1 MQFVSWNCRGL
12 GNPIKAE
19 SVKDLM
25 RMVSYDILLLQETN
39 IDEESLLL
47 LSKSKWKMSAGKA
60 VIARGTS
67 GDLATL
73 WCEVNFHLKRWFV
86 TQHWIF
92 TELFHIPSKT
102 IVALFNLYVPIN
114 LMENKECWKSLSDF
128 LNVNSPSNVILV
140 GDINIT
146 LSLNEKKGGT
156 VGKYYFQDSVEALI
170 QSWDLID
177 FKPKKADSPSQ
188 ITELGKPT

>member
-1 MQFVSWNCRGL
+1 
-12 GNPIKAE
+12 
-19 SVKDLM
+19 
-25 RMVSYDILLLQETN
+25 MVRSDILFLQETK

-47 LSKSKWKMSAGKA
+47 LSNSKWKMSVGKA
-60 VIARGTS
+60 VSARGTS
-67 GDLATL
+67 GGLDTL
-73 WCEVNFHLKRWFV
+73 WCEGNFHLKRWFV

-177 FKPKKADSPSQ
+177 FKPKKGRF
-188 ITELGKPT
+188 T